1 MSKVT
6 QAAVILIA
14 GVMLFGRHD
23 VLRAFGAIFAAMS
36 QLFHSVGPVF
46 GLVLGQYL
54 VLFALAGMIIVGGL
68 AVRGVKWLARRGAA
82 RSVWQQRNEL

>member
-14 GVMLFGRHD
+14 AVMLFGRHD
-23 VLRAFGAIFAAMS
+23 VLWAFGAIFAAVS
-36 QLFHSVGPVF
+36 QLFYSVGPVL

-54 VLFALAGMIIVGGL
+54 VLFALAGVIIVGGL
-68 AVRGVKWLARRGAA
+68 ALRGVKWLARRRAMRA
-82 RSVWQQRNEL
+82 V

>member
-14 GVMLFGRHD
+14 AVMLFGRHN
-23 VLRAFGAIFAAMS
+23 VLWALGAIIDATL
-36 QLFHSVGPVF
+36 QLFYSVGPVLGLVL

-54 VLFALAGMIIVGGL
+54 VLFALAGVIIVGGL
-68 AVRGVKWLARRGAA
+68 AIRGVRWLARRRAMRA
-82 RSVWQQRNEL
+82 V